1 MATVASF
8 SPGSLPA
15 EEYTDNDPFI
25 TAQTP
30 DQARHRYSAFNTN
43 LFSLYSSGS
52 PSQTKRA
59 LEAHLAETERRLQ
72 EASQLGT
79 VLVQQ
84 RRELSDKLKE
94 VETQQTENEIGPE
107 LRQKLVDLEKE
118 FNEVGRETA
127 RAFIPKPRIPSGESV
142 GSTSTSLYSSEAQHS
157 PSKVSVP
164 SRKQRNHQPSRIH
177 DIKLAT
183 EISSSLLTQIRELQ
197 AVLAEKDEA
206 LKAVVS
212 EKSQQELEVE
222 GLLQRLRALDESE
235 QRYKDENWSLETQV
249 HELLTASK
257 EAADREARL
266 AQGLNAAKAEK
277 AAVEHEFEELNQVH
291 GKLSEEHASFK
302 KQLDSEISGLRRNV
316 SMGESERGALQ
327 RKVDDLISQNQE
339 LAKAVAYRMRAEEQE
354 RERDTASDQEDDAA
368 GRITPEH
375 SPPPSPTKATPR
387 NGALESETL
396 KSSLA
401 HAHRMIQNLKNN
413 IHREKTEKIELKR
426 MLQDA
431 RDELESRRSG
441 GIGPDSAVKKRK
453 SNAQQDVF
461 KKPARPE
468 RLGGARTSNAE
479 IIIDDPEWE
488 DHDGQESPSRQA
500 AARANSGTATA
511 GEGFGSSR
519 LAPPSFNDSY
529 QGSTDTSD
537 AFETANERDG
547 TTTETDAFMT
557 TAETLDGDSSGDAT
571 ETEGNVSTDMLARA
585 RRPSPLVMN
594 NGNRNSYMSTASAS
608 GDDYDEN
615 DLRTPV
621 QAQQPRYRLKINRG
635 GYMRGSRSSTGV
647 LPSIEPSFQDSPA
660 SVVTSSSDHA
670 AGKTLFSELGN
681 LSDGE
686 SEEGSIREG
695 TPSYSQVSSRQASAS
710 PELRKSVLSRELN
723 DKPTRPTVAMIDSG
737 MMTEPWEPESD
748 LSNPATI
755 ISAALAGGFGLGLG
769 TSTRNE
775 ATMQHESAAAPAIAE
790 ADRALTDAIRIPL
803 PADEVSAI
811 VEDTHPEAATT
822 SPAATRLNMSTI
834 SALQSEP
841 IEPITEKSPA
851 RVPAETS
858 QTVLPATLEIS
869 SIAAQ
874 EVEPIEPYIP
884 DVDAFRAAT
893 PHEQLRPDSATLGAA
908 LIGANTYKRLSS
920 SPELT
925 RRTVEPHVPELEF
938 APIVEEEVVPVSPP
952 MPSTPTMPIFK
963 APGHSPPTSVDPFS
977 IDCAHGE
984 ALREPA
990 SVSTDDHIRRL
1001 PPFTMAMVGEPQ
1013 STEPLTPE
1021 RPTTPG
1027 RVLRVNAFASEEP
1040 ADVPALPGTDASK
1053 PGAGFFG
1060 AMSEHERTL
1069 SALESGQDQNEI
1081 SLTPRQ
1087 EADRAAYDAKRISAV
1102 QAFFRDRSRT
1112 PERVGASLPTSD
1124 DEVPPVPQ
1132 MSKTDLPATGSAM
1145 MMSLQND
1152 IDRELRDRN
1161 GGPTPVDIR
1170 NKAIASGSGPGSS
1183 VHTTETYVD
1192 QDSVTPI
1199 TPSRRDL
1206 DNEFTDQKRIS
1217 AAVDFFKE
1225 SDRRKSVQK
1234 ETESPGPVLSARS
1247 ERREKRPAGMLI
1259 AEDGTSQ
1266 PVREEPAWQEL
1277 DNGPYERYRAPAAL
1291 ELSEDE
1297 NRGRSKTPE
1306 RGRVPFQPVD
1316 ANVVNGERPVTAKRD
1331 GALPARRPQL
1341 EMADEGTQTMVSAE
1355 QIEKL
1360 LSRKPA
1366 PIIAAAPPVQ
1376 PPSPRKSSSPKRSSV
1391 IPAGVI
1397 VDPMPPKSRRLS
1409 GTGSVR
1415 SIRAA
1420 SPPPLPADHKQ
1431 VIAAAAQRA
1440 PAPPPPVPSSP
1451 GTMGPPVMPASAYR
1465 TSVPFQPRPRT
1476 PTGDKM
1482 ASPTSKG
1489 GTTPRPQFT
1498 TRRSDTS
1505 TPISRHAS
1513 VSSFASELDQRFNI
1527 TRNALPPDQFD
1538 PSTTDPRMIQA
1549 ITQTM
1554 IGEFLWKYTRKA
1566 GRGEM
1571 SENRHR
1577 RFFWVHPYTRTLYWS
1592 EQDPVTAGRA
1602 QLKAKSVAI
1611 EAVRVVT
1618 DDNPL
1623 PPGLHRKSI
1632 IVVTPGR
1639 SIKFTATTGQRHET
1653 WFNALSYL
1661 LLRTSSERDDE
1672 AHMTDADV
1680 DEFNPSYDRSQSRA
1694 TRVSHASLSSYNSR
1708 TTRTSS
1714 PQRNGVPTLAQRQS
1728 AAAERVQ
1735 NGTTATQTQ
1744 APGNASQ
1751 GSMSG
1756 RLSSLSGMFRAP
1768 SGMRGSFSSRRSR
1781 HSQQPEMI
1789 YDAPVVHDSAEDLRR
1804 VIETQ
1809 EREAD
1814 RLENVR
1820 ACCDGK
1826 HDVGSLPHRKE
1837 STGRGSRAGRH
1848 SLSLTGS
1855 VASRHRQSGM
1865 STTDRHGHGTGPD
1878 GRYHAQTEMEAAA
1891 SGAG

>member
-1 MATVASF
+1 MATIANF
-8 SPGSLPA
+8 PPGSLPA
-15 EEYTDNDPFI
+15 EEYADNDPFI

-30 DQARHRYSAFNTN
+30 DQARHRYSSFNTN
-43 LFSLYSSGS
+43 QFSLYSSGS

-84 RRELSDKLKE
+84 RRELSEKLKE
-94 VETQQTENEIGPE
+94 VETQQTDNEIGPE

-142 GSTSTSLYSSEAQHS
+142 GSTSTSIYSSEAQHS

-249 HELLTASK
+249 HELLAASK
-257 EAADREARL
+257 EAADRETRL
-266 AQGLNAAKAEK
+266 TQGLNAAKAEK

-327 RKVDDLISQNQE
+327 RKIDDLISQNQE

-354 RERDTASDQEDDAA
+354 RERDTASEKEDDAA

-431 RDELESRRSG
+431 RDELESRRNG

-500 AARANSGTATA
+500 AARAVNGTATA

-571 ETEGNVSTDMLARA
+571 ETEGNVTTDMLARA
-585 RRPSPLVMN
+585 RRPSPLALK
-594 NGNRNSYMSTASAS
+594 NGDRNSYMSTASAS
-608 GDDYDEN
+608 GDDYDEG

-635 GYMRGSRSSTGV
+635 GYMRSSRSSTGV

-660 SVVTSSSDHA
+660 SVVSSSSDHA

-695 TPSYSQVSSRQASAS
+695 TPSHSQVSSRQASAS

-723 DKPTRPTVAMIDSG
+723 DKPARPTAAMVDSS
-737 MMTEPWEPESD
+737 MMTEPWEPQSD

-775 ATMQHESAAAPAIAE
+775 ATMQHKSTVAPAVAE
-790 ADRALTDAIRIPL
+790 ADKALTDAIRVPL
-803 PADEVSAI
+803 PADEASTI
-811 VEDTHPEAATT
+811 IEDTRPEAVTT
-822 SPAATRLNMSTI
+822 SLTPTKLNMSAI
-834 SALQSEP
+834 STLQSEP
-841 IEPITEKSPA
+841 IVPIVEESSTHIPTEA
-851 RVPAETS
+851 S
-858 QTVLPATLEIS
+858 QTVPSATLEIS

-874 EVEPIEPYIP
+874 EVEPVEPYIP
-884 DVDAFRAAT
+884 EVAAVT
-893 PHEQLRPDSATLGAA
+893 AAPAPEQLRPDSATLGAA
-908 LIGANTYKRLSS
+908 LIGANTQKTVPA
-920 SPELT
+920 SPEWA
-925 RRTVEPHVPELEF
+925 RTAVAERKPELEF
-938 APIVEEEVVPVSPP
+938 AAIVEEEVVPVSPP
-952 MPSTPTMPIFK
+952 MPSTPTMPAFK
-963 APGHSPPTSVDPFS
+963 APGPVHPTSVDPFWS
-977 IDCAHGE
+977 GSAHAE
-984 ALREPA
+984 APRQSA
-990 SVSTDDHIRRL
+990 AVTTDDHIKKL
-1001 PPFTMAMVGEPQ
+1001 PPFTMSMVGEPQ

-1027 RVLRVNAFASEEP
+1027 RVLRINAFASEEP
-1040 ADVPALPGTDASK
+1040 TDVPALPGTDASK

-1060 AMSEHERTL
+1060 AISERERTL
-1069 SALESGQDQNEI
+1069 SALESGQGQDEI
-1081 SLTPRQ
+1081 SPAPRQ
-1087 EADRAAYDAKRISAV
+1087 DGDRAAHDVKRISAV
-1102 QAFFRDRSRT
+1102 QAFLRDRSRT
-1112 PERVGASLPTSD
+1112 PERAEAGLAAGD
-1124 DEVPPVPQ
+1124 EEVPPVPQ
-1132 MSKTDLPATGSAM
+1132 LSKTDLPATGDTI
-1145 MMSLQND
+1145 MMSLQDD

-1161 GGPTPVDIR
+1161 GGSAPADVR
-1170 NKAIASGSGPGSS
+1170 NNAVASGSSHDGS

-1199 TPSRRDL
+1199 TPASRRDI
-1206 DNEFTDQKRIS
+1206 DRDFTDQKRIS

-1225 SDRRKSVQK
+1225 SDRRTSIPSG
-1234 ETESPGPVLSARS
+1234 TESPGPVLSARG
-1247 ERREKRPAGMLI
+1247 ERREKRPAGVLI
-1259 AEDGTSQ
+1259 AEDETSQ

-1277 DNGPYERYRAPAAL
+1277 NEGSCEWHRAPAAL
-1291 ELSEDE
+1291 ELSKDE

-1306 RGRVPFQPVD
+1306 RGRMPFQPVD
-1316 ANVVNGERPVTAKRD
+1316 ANAVNGERPVTAKRD

-1360 LSRKPA
+1360 LSRKA
-1366 PIIAAAPPVQ
+1366 LPITTTAPPIQ
-1376 PPSPRKSSSPKRSSV
+1376 PPSPRKSSSPKRSSI

-1451 GTMGPPVMPASAYR
+1451 GTMGPPVMPASAYK
-1465 TSVPFQPRPRT
+1465 TSAPFRPRT
-1476 PTGDKM
+1476 PTGDRM

-1527 TRNALPPDQFD
+1527 TRNALPLDQFD
-1538 PSTTDPRMIQA
+1538 PATTDPRMIQA

-1611 EAVRVVT
+1611 EA
-1618 DDNPL
+1618 
-1623 PPGLHRKSI
+1623 SI

-1672 AHMTDADV
+1672 AQMTDADV
-1680 DEFNPSYDRSQSRA
+1680 DEFNPPYDRSQSRA
-1694 TRVSHASLSSYNSR
+1694 NRVSHASLSSYNSR

-1728 AAAERVQ
+1728 AAAERTQ
-1735 NGTTATQTQ
+1735 NGTIATQPQ
-1744 APGNASQ
+1744 GNSNQ

-1756 RLSSLSGMFRAP
+1756 RLSSLSGLFRAP

-1837 STGRGSRAGRH
+1837 TTGRGSRASRH

-1855 VASRHRQSGM
+1855 VASRHRQSE
-1865 STTDRHGHGTGPD
+1865 TITDRHGHGTGQD